1 MRFIPTFC
9 LQEGM
14 LLGKSIYNKNG
25 SLLLREGSNIRQQYI
40 SKVIELDIQ
49 GLYVED
55 ELSRGIEVESV
66 INEELRLNTVEKIKD
81 IFIDIQK
88 ESSNLSKNMSMA
100 NTYVEDMIEELINNK
115 HVMVN
120 MVDIKS
126 FDEYT
131 YHHSVNVCV
140 LSIIIGISINLTQE
154 ELSSLGM
161 AALLHDIGKV
171 FINQELLNKVA
182 PLTVEEF
189 EVMKEHPMNGYK
201 YMKST
206 FDFPFQT
213 NLGVLQHHEKYDGTG
228 YPQNKAGEEI
238 FLFGRIIAIA
248 DVYDALVSNRYY
260 KKALLPSEAMEYI
273 MGGAG
278 THFDFE
284 LVNVFIRKV
293 AAYPLGTC
301 VKLSNGVEGIVV
313 ENYPDASTRPKIK
326 LIEKDNKE
334 NNKEE
339 HYINLKNDFDNTN
352 LTIIE
357 IINI

>member
-9 LQEGM
+9 LKEGM
-14 LLGKSIYNKNG
+14 LLGKSIYNRNG
-25 SLLLREGSNIRQQYI
+25 SLLLREGGNIKQQYI
-40 SKVIELDIQ
+40 SKIIALDIQ
-49 GLYVED
+49 GVYVED
-55 ELSRGIEVESV
+55 EFSKGIEIENV
-66 INEELRLNTVEKIKD
+66 INDELRLNTVSKIKD
-81 IFIDIQK
+81 IFIDIQND
-88 ESSNLSKNMSMA
+88 SPSLGNSMA
-100 NTYVEDMIEELINNK
+100 MANAHVEDMIDELIQNK
-115 HVMVN
+115 NVMIN

-140 LSIIIGISINLTQE
+140 LSIIIGISLDLTHE
-154 ELSSLGM
+154 ELSRLGM

-171 FINQELLNKVA
+171 FINQELLNKVGK
-182 PLTVEEF
+182 LTEQEF
-189 EVMKEHPMNGYK
+189 EIMKEHPLRGYQYIK
-201 YMKST
+201 GK

-228 YPQNKAGEEI
+228 YPQGKIGDEI
-238 FLFGRIIAIA
+238 SLFGRIIAVT

-260 KKALLPSEAMEYI
+260 KMALLPSEAMEYI

-284 LVNVFIRKV
+284 LVNIFIRKV

-301 VKLSNGVEGIVV
+301 VKLSTGEKGIVV
-313 ENYPDASTRPKIK
+313 QNYPDASTRPKIRLLDDK
-326 LIEKDNKE
+326 TTEDQYLNLRNDLEK
-334 NNKEE
+334 
-339 HYINLKNDFDNTN
+339 TN
-352 LTIIE
+352 LTIVE